1 MPGRQ
6 SKALDKRQIDRL
18 KEYQRRMYHDG
29 RGGSIPQLKL
39 AMAAPFTYTV
49 LSKAL
54 KGEPVWI
61 MNHSFIVEWIDR
73 YVPERGSTPVFD
85 FDSKRAAAGE
95 REEVSEDPAGE
106 RQRLRSE

>member
-1 MPGRQ
+1 MPPGRQ

-73 YVPERGSTPVFD
+73 FVPEHGTPVFA
-85 FDSKRAAAGE
+85 FDAKRAAAGE
-95 REEVSEDPAGE
+95 RDEVSENPATE